1 MSGFFLPGL
10 PFSLTVSCRDN
21 AGPCAPSDAVPLS
34 QFPAC
39 RLACGAWGEA
49 SSGTVFQLTS
59 QRMEAS
65 LRAQEAPKIEAPQG
79 HRAQLMTT
87 IFMQSHEMEKNRG
100 NGTEKR
106 AYAEHNEAFLC
117 GREGQDWQV
126 RQSRAIVLWE
136 HERAPVAGAQG
147 CRCAGQQVCRAASV
161 QGSRHR
167 GWQAHGVAGT
177 EGDRCR
183 RQQVQG
189 GRCAG
194 GRCKG
199 HPQVLTTGVLPPY
212 FLDQLECDPSCIHHK
227 QPSKTRTLRR
237 AINFHLLVPRVP
249 HQGLLT
255 NGQMLR

>member
-1 MSGFFLPGL
+1 MGRGFIWDRLSVNITEDGGQSQGTGGSQDRSTSRSQSSVNDHDIHAIP
-10 PFSLTVSCRDN
+10 RD
-21 AGPCAPSDAVPLS
+21 G
-34 QFPAC
+34 
-39 RLACGAWGEA
+39 
-49 SSGTVFQLTS
+49 
-59 QRMEAS
+59 
-65 LRAQEAPKIEAPQG
+65 
-79 HRAQLMTT
+79 
-87 IFMQSHEMEKNRG
+87 KNRG

-126 RQSRAIVLWE
+126 WQSRAIVLWE

-194 GRCKG
+194 GRCKR